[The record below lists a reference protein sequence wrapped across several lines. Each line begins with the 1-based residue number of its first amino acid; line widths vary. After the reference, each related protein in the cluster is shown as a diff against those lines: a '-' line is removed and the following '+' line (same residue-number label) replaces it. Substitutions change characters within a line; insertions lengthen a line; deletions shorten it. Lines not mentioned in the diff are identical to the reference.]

1 MSGTFYVSFLPT
13 MRDVSGSDIQSTTAC
28 SLARLHLEMTKD
40 FHHHYIDMQQVQRA
54 QPQDFDRVLTS
65 MCTEPHPKAR
75 EAAERFL
82 ATNPG
87 DPGTYQTVAQLET
100 EAVEK
105 LGTVAGLPNA
115 AGYVTSGG
123 TEANIQAIRIA
134 RNRGD
139 TDDPNVVAP
148 KSAHFSFRKAAELLG
163 VELRT
168 APVSDH
174 RANLEAMK
182 ELIDGDTV
190 GVVGVAGSTE
200 YGVVDPIPA
209 IADLANDADALCHID
224 AAWGGFYLPF
234 TDHRWHF
241 GHADIDTLTIDPHK
255 GGQAAVP
262 AGGLLARSED
272 LFDDLAIDTPYLES
286 TSQITLTGTRSGAGV
301 ASAVAAMDALWPVGY
316 REEYHRAMD
325 NAEWLAGAL
334 KSRGHEVFGPELP
347 LVTAD
352 LSVPMTDEL
361 RDRGWRVSKTGSGEM
376 RIVCMPHVTR
386 SMLRSFV
393 ADLDWY

>member
-1 MSGTFYVSFLPT
+1 
-13 MRDVSGSDIQSTTAC
+13 
-28 SLARLHLEMTKD
+28 
-40 FHHHYIDMQQVQRA
+40 MQQAERA
-54 QPQDFDRVLTS
+54 GPQEFDRVLTS

-87 DPGTYQTVAQLET
+87 DPGTYETVARLET
-100 EAVEK
+100 EAVET
-105 LGTVAGLPNA
+105 LGEIAGLSDP

-123 TEANIQAIRIA
+123 TESNIQAVRIA
-134 RNRGD
+134 RNRAE
-139 TDDPNVVAP
+139 TDEPNVVAP

-168 APVSDH
+168 APVVDH
-174 RANLEAMK
+174 RADVDAMA

-190 GVVGVAGSTE
+190 AVVGVAGSTE

-209 IADLANDADALCHID
+209 IADLAADAGALCHVD

-234 TDHRWHF
+234 TEFEWHF
-241 GHADIDTLTIDPHK
+241 GHAAVDTLTIDPHK
-255 GGQAAVP
+255 AGRAAVP
-262 AGGLLARSED
+262 AGGLLGRSES
-272 LFDDLAIDTPYLES
+272 LFADLAIDTPYLES

-301 ASAVAAMDALWPVGY
+301 ASAVAAMDALWPAGY
-316 REEYHRAMD
+316 REQYERAMG
-325 NAEWLAGAL
+325 NAEWLADAL
-334 KSRGHEVFGPELP
+334 ASRGHDVFGPELP
-347 LVTAD
+347 LVAAD

-361 RDRGWRVSKTGSGEM
+361 RERGWRVSKTGAGEL
-376 RIVCMPHVTR
+376 RVVCMPHVTR